1 MEDNFAL
8 LLKNEKLTVKT
19 VNRYMVEFPESIGIP
34 YYVVTSCTMP
44 KVIEDGVIELQT
56 TYPLIEDNTAY
67 KYNRNPE
74 NASKKFDIKY
84 KFLDEIGNVIGSF
97 TLHGCTIE
105 KISNSSLSYNE
116 NGKVNGRMTIRYA
129 ICDQTNQFINVKI
142 PLVGDSL

>member
-1 MEDNFAL
+1 MTMEDN
-8 LLKNEKLTVKT
+8 EKFTVKS

-34 YYVVTSCTMP
+34 YYMVASCTMP

-56 TYPLIEDNTAY
+56 TFPLIEDNTEY

-74 NASKKFDIKY
+74 NVSQKFDIRY
-84 KFLDEIGNVIGSF
+84 KFLDEIGNVIDSF

-105 KISNSSLSYNE
+105 KISNSNLCYSK
-116 NGKVNGRMTIRYA
+116 NGKVNGMMTIRYG
-129 ICDQTNQFINVKI
+129 ICDQTNQFIKVKI